1 MRQPSSNLNWKSIAQ
16 QLTLIL
22 ATGIMGIFLILAI
35 SQRSPINITGERFVV
50 LVTCITIF
58 VCADLLAGRIESG
71 LWAGY
76 INLVVMVM
84 WFSTTLFSATTLII
98 VGSLFALFIRLRG
111 GLLLGAM
118 PISHQASIRLA
129 LKRIALNGTSLMGS
143 WIIYAALGGITPMTF
158 SDFAFVPTIFGLL
171 TGLVISQIM
180 GFLLSEIEPKPSM
193 IWAKN
198 QRWRLFNELLLLMA
212 TAPMALVYHSQG
224 AMVFALLMGLIAAQ
238 AIRHWQIH
246 RTQGSL
252 INRVQELSIL
262 NDTAQ
267 SISSSLELTEVLNS
281 FYETLKKLGD
291 IPIFYVALYQEE
303 NGIFS
308 FPLVMEHDKKQ
319 FWGTVRENHHPTFS
333 YIVQNKKP
341 LHVTAPE
348 NIHTLGHPQ
357 LDPIHHAYLGL
368 PLVVGDKVLG
378 IWGFADNKSIRL
390 LEKIGAPTL
399 NTIARQLALAIRNT
413 TLYARTT
420 KLANDLE
427 KINQIN
433 QVVSLAP
440 EEEEA
445 LEAACMITLQITK
458 ADKVGIFL
466 LSDDKKQLRLASHR
480 GLNPPMIDLYKRY
493 ETNPNELLVTDATLI
508 SDVQVLETTSI
519 EAQLGQAGGYRAVA
533 KIPLKSSNVVL
544 GILSIYHHQIHYYHQ
559 TEIELLQTL
568 ANQLA
573 VAYNNIELLRALE
586 LYGWEQAQLVYLSD
600 ISTSTLDV
608 ETIIINVTRILQYS
622 TESDWADL
630 VLAPQYQKEVIF
642 TSIDPV
648 MPAQDISGIP
658 EFAAIHARKSTSV
671 MVYRYGTDKLSQSLT
686 NFMQDNLLRT
696 LIATPLITNNRMIG
710 LLFVGNYQDKPF
722 SDSKQRLF
730 EMAANQVATQIH
742 NAILYQRT
750 QQALNRRMKQLNLIE
765 TIAQQI
771 SGSLN
776 RDRLIRNVLQA
787 AVNASGADLAALAL
801 VTPENNLRII
811 HMAVQDDVWQD
822 YEVITEHNTGLVG
835 RVIDSGEPLIVTNK
849 LREKGYVQPHP
860 NDDSDRSR
868 SIYLSSVLVPLIQ
881 NRQVIGVLNVESHS
895 IDFFNDEHIEFFKS
909 LAGHAV
915 ISIQNA
921 NLLAE
926 RQERIEQ
933 ISANNNQL
941 QAILDSTR
949 DGVILINRD
958 GMLIRANH
966 SAEELLKVEFHTH
979 IEQHFTDILWKEYA
993 LAEDAENRN
1002 LAETLTEML
1011 RILRS
1016 EPDMLTINPFEL
1028 HHDGQVR
1035 YIRMVGTPV
1044 KDSQNHIIGRL
1055 LTLQDITEERLLA
1068 KYRQNIT
1075 RMMVHDLRGP
1085 LSSVISGVSFATS
1098 LITEDTDPTLSEV
1111 LTISLNNAQD
1121 LLELVE
1127 SLLDIYKLQAGQM
1140 PLNLVEVDFNQIVNT
1155 AYSALS
1161 SSIQEAN
1168 IELKRYIPADLPRI
1182 FVDVNIVR
1190 RVLINLLDNAVRYSP
1205 MGGEV
1210 WISAK
1215 LLGKTLEVQIADSG
1229 QGIPL
1234 NEQDRIFDEFHQ
1246 VKSNVP
1252 KRGSKGSGLGL
1263 TFCKLAIEAHR
1274 GNIYISQQSP
1284 LSGACFVL
1292 TLPVLRQET
1301 ETQTAEITPANV

>member
-1 MRQPSSNLNWKSIAQ
+1 MRQPSSNLNQKVIAQ
-16 QLTLIL
+16 PLTLL
-22 ATGIMGIFLILAI
+22 LTFGIMGIFLVLAI
-35 SQRSPINITGERFVV
+35 SQRSPINLTGERLVV
-50 LVTCITIF
+50 LATCIIIF
-58 VCADLLAGRIESG
+58 ICADLLAGRIESG

-76 INLVVMVM
+76 LNLVVMVM

-98 VGSLFALFIRLRG
+98 VGSLVALSIRQHG
-111 GLLLGAM
+111 GLLPGAT
-118 PISHQASIRLA
+118 PLSQQISVRLA
-129 LKRIALNGTSLMGS
+129 LKRIALHGTSLMGA
-143 WIIYAALGGITPMTF
+143 WVVYALLGGITPMAF
-158 SDFAFVPTIFGLL
+158 EHFAFLPTLFGLL
-171 TGLVISQIM
+171 TGLFITQIL
-180 GFLLSEIEPKPSM
+180 GFLLSEIEPKPPM

-224 AMVFALLMGLIAAQ
+224 AVVFALLMGLIAAQ

-246 RTQGSL
+246 RTQSSL
-252 INRVQELSIL
+252 ISRVQELSIL

-267 SISSSLELTEVLNS
+267 SISSSLELNEVLIS
-281 FYETLKKLGD
+281 FYETLNKLGN
-291 IPIFYVALYQEE
+291 IPVFYVALYQEE
-303 NGIFS
+303 HGIFS

-319 FWGTVRENHHPTFS
+319 FWGTVKESHHPAFA
-333 YIVQNKKP
+333 YIIQNKKP

-348 NIHTLGHPQ
+348 NIHILGHPQ
-357 LDPIHHAYLGL
+357 LNPDYHAYLGL
-368 PLVVGDKVLG
+368 PLAIGDKILG
-378 IWGFADNKSIRL
+378 IWGFADEQSIRL

-427 KINQIN
+427 KVNQIS

-480 GLNPPMIDLYKRY
+480 GLTPPMIDLYKRY
-493 ETNPNELLVTDATLI
+493 EGQPNEILVPEATLI
-508 SDVQVLETTSI
+508 HDIQTLDTTNLES
-519 EAQLGQAGGYRAVA
+519 QFGKVGGYRAIA
-533 KIPLKSSNVVL
+533 KIPLKSSNIVL
-544 GILSIYHHQIHYYHQ
+544 GMLAIYHHQVHYYHQ

-642 TSIDPV
+642 TSLDPV

-658 EFAAIHARKSTSV
+658 EFAAIHARKSTAV
-671 MVYRYGTDKLSQSLT
+671 TIYRYDKDKLSQSLT
-686 NFMQDNLLRT
+686 NFMQDNLLRI

-710 LLFVGNYQDKPF
+710 LLFGGNYQDKPF
-722 SDSKQRLF
+722 SESKQRLF

-787 AVNASGADLAALAL
+787 AVNASGADLSALAL
-801 VTPENNLRII
+801 ITPQNNLRII

-822 YEVITEHNTGLVG
+822 YEVITERNVGLVG
-835 RVIDSGEPLIVTNK
+835 KVIDSGEPMIVTNN

-860 NDDSDRSR
+860 NDGLDGMRG
-868 SIYLSSVLVPLIQ
+868 IYLSSVLVPLIQ

-933 ISANNNQL
+933 ISAHNNQL

-949 DGVILINRD
+949 DGVILLNRD

-966 SAEELLKVEFHTH
+966 SAEELLKVEFNSQ
-979 IEQHFTDILWKEYA
+979 IEHHFTDILWKEYA
-993 LAEDAENRN
+993 LAEDAENRI
-1002 LAETLTEML
+1002 LADTLTEML

-1028 HHDGQVR
+1028 HVDGQVR

-1044 KDSQNHIIGRL
+1044 KDSQNSIVGRL

-1098 LITEDTDPTLSEV
+1098 LIIEDADPTLSEV
-1111 LTISLNNAQD
+1111 LNISLNNAQD

-1140 PLNLVEVDFNQIVNT
+1140 PLNLVEVDFSQIVGS

-1161 SSIQEAN
+1161 SSMQEAN
-1168 IELKRYIPADLPRI
+1168 IQFKRYIPTDLPRI
-1182 FVDVNIVR
+1182 FVDANIVR

-1205 MGGEV
+1205 AGGEV
-1210 WISAK
+1210 WITAK
-1215 LLGKTLEVQIADSG
+1215 LVGKTLEIQIADSG
-1229 QGIPL
+1229 QGIPIS
-1234 NEQDRIFDEFHQ
+1234 EQDRIFDEFHQ

-1274 GNIYISQQSP
+1274 GSIYISQQSP